1 MALTTFITAFGRYCF
16 EKGACWNLIRS
27 RSFPDQ
33 MKETL
38 EGLDGCEAIMDD
50 TIVYRKTEEEH
61 DRRLNAILTRIEES

>member
-1 MALTTFITAFGRYCF
+1 
-16 EKGACWNLIRS
+16 
-27 RSFPDQ
+27 

-50 TIVYRKTEEEH
+50 TIVYGKTEEEH